1 MQFCLNGSSEFNF
14 KDNSFIDCIASEQE
28 KIWKKYNWKAKN
40 SPNVIPKFVQKSSL
54 KSSKVSHQN
63 CPKNCKCFPLNYYGH
78 QNIKQCMIEC
88 RKNGVVS
95 KKITSLLSFCIE
107 ANGKWK
113 KELFHIYGNITKV
126 ETMWKFSL
134 GLLNFCTSETC
145 CF

>member
-1 MQFCLNGSSEFNF
+1 MQFCLNSSSEFNF

-28 KIWKKYNWKAKN
+28 KIWKKYNWKDIVAKI
-40 SPNVIPKFVQKSSL
+40 SPNVIPKVVQKSSL
-54 KSSKVSHQN
+54 KSSKISHQN

-107 ANGKWK
+107 SNGM
-113 KELFHIYGNITKV
+113 FHVYWNITKV
-126 ETMWKFSL
+126 ETMWKFSI
-134 GLLNFCTSETC
+134 GLLNFCTSENC